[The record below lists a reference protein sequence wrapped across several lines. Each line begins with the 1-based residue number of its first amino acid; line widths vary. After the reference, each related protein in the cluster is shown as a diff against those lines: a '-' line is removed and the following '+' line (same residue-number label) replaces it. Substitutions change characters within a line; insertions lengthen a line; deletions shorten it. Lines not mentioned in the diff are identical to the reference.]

1 MQSLYAVPFV
11 YNFTLTN
18 QRAISKVTHDNK
30 SSILSVIMSHIHNT
44 VKYICMQFFLALS
57 DNLTNLY
64 IYIYYAM
71 LSHFSHVQLCVTP

>member
-1 MQSLYAVPFV
+1 MQFLLSIILQWLIKEPF
-11 YNFTLTN
+11 
-18 QRAISKVTHDNK
+18 SKVTHDNK